1 MGALSPC
8 TATGLPDFDRNALL
22 FPRRDLDFSATRLPI
37 RRSETLA
44 VPFQLKKKPSMY
56 SQKEGRRKILSPCP
70 RPSDSDR
77 PCLAMKEIGMT
88 RCWVGSSSP
97 PFQIHHHLE
106 LLPSSIYH
114 HLPAPLITSSLLSS
128 SARTSVFSRLPLY
141 THSEQITKSFSIM
154 QFKVILLSLASAGL
168 AAAQGLTVNT
178 PSSLI
183 TCVPTLI
190 QWTGGA
196 GPYYLFAV
204 SAKDLIECADP
215 SSMVPR
221 PVEATSM
228 REMPGSG

>member
-1 MGALSPC
+1 MDHRL
-8 TATGLPDFDRNALL
+8 LL
-22 FPRRDLDFSATRLPI
+22 FKSTTILNFFLHPYIIISLP
-37 RRSETLA
+37 
-44 VPFQLKKKPSMY
+44 
-56 SQKEGRRKILSPCP
+56 
-70 RPSDSDR
+70 
-77 PCLAMKEIGMT
+77 
-88 RCWVGSSSP
+88 
-97 PFQIHHHLE
+97 
-106 LLPSSIYH
+106 
-114 HLPAPLITSSLLSS
+114 LSS
-128 SARTSVFSRLPLY
+128 LPLY